1 MFVTPSLLPSAETA
15 SVLLSSVVSRCYRPA
30 AHLVPSNLH
39 MLTYHYRYQYQ
50 YLKVVHLSL
59 LESPVSLSYYYTTPH
74 QPRSAHP
81 IPPTTHQPTRAQ
93 ASETDPGPEPT

>member
-1 MFVTPSLLPSAETA
+1 
-15 SVLLSSVVSRCYRPA
+15 
-30 AHLVPSNLH
+30 

-59 LESPVSLSYYYTTPH
+59 LESPVLLSYYTTPH
-74 QPRSAHP
+74 QPRSALL

-93 ASETDPGPEPT
+93 AFETDPGPEPT